1 MSVSEEAATK
11 KEGASSGG
19 EAPKQRSA
27 CGPCIGIDLGT
38 TYSCVSIYRNG
49 RAEVI
54 ANDMGGY
61 TTPSVVSFDDETG
74 ERLVG
79 EAALSQLSSYPQST
93 LRTVKRLIGRTID
106 DPAIQSDLR
115 HWPFTVVGE
124 DVGSG
129 EHAQRKCRILITV
142 GGAQRS
148 FAPEEVSAMVLEKLR
163 RVASDY
169 LGEEVTRAVITVP
182 AHFNDAQR
190 QATMLAGQIAG
201 LHVERI
207 INEPTAAALAYGL
220 DKMESA
226 EARDEAKKFSNI
238 LVFDFGGGTLDVTIM
253 RCMRGVFKVI
263 GTGGDTH
270 LGGEDLDMQLV
281 DYCLKTWIAAG
292 RLDPETV
299 IVTDRMRMRL
309 RAECERAKR
318 VLSHA
323 VKTNVVVESF
333 HNDRPLRVEVTR
345 ARFEEMARVL
355 FQTCM
360 LEVDK
365 AIKIATDANKSFTD
379 QSIDHVVLVGGSSRI
394 PRIRTM
400 LEERFGQRDG
410 KSILCH
416 SVNPDEVVAQGAAVQ
431 AAAIT
436 TVDERLNNII
446 LVDVAPLSL
455 GVEVAGE
462 RMDVIIKRNQ
472 VIPWKAKKTYS
483 TNHDNQPSVS
493 IKVFE
498 GERTET
504 KYCRKL
510 GYFELGG
517 LRPLPKGQSKVEVTF
532 DIDVNGILTVFA
544 HDVTTG
550 RNHKMSINRN
560 AGQLSQEQVQKMI
573 NDAEQNRDHDAM
585 IERRAVALNKLET
598 YISSVREHWGSVDV
612 DDAVRGDGVALLAS
626 ADSWLHEQKSI
637 NTAASV
643 MALEERLK
651 ELMSWFTPHMQRAT
665 VRRAD
670 ASKKAQ

>member
-1 MSVSEEAATK
+1 
-11 KEGASSGG
+11 
-19 EAPKQRSA
+19 
-27 CGPCIGIDLGT
+27 
-38 TYSCVSIYRNG
+38 
-49 RAEVI
+49 
-54 ANDMGGY
+54 
-61 TTPSVVSFDDETG
+61 
-74 ERLVG
+74 
-79 EAALSQLSSYPQST
+79 
-93 LRTVKRLIGRTID
+93 
-106 DPAIQSDLR
+106 
-115 HWPFTVVGE
+115 
-124 DVGSG
+124 
-129 EHAQRKCRILITV
+129 
-142 GGAQRS
+142 
-148 FAPEEVSAMVLEKLR
+148 
-163 RVASDY
+163 
-169 LGEEVTRAVITVP
+169 VP

-220 DKMESA
+220 DKMETA
-226 EARDEAKKFSNI
+226 EARGESKRFSNI

-253 RCMRGVFKVI
+253 RCMGGVFKVI

-281 DYCLKTWIAAG
+281 DYCLKTWIAAS

-299 IVTDRMRMRL
+299 TVTDRMRMRL

-365 AIKIATDANKSFTD
+365 AIKVATDDNKSFTD

-400 LEERFGQRDG
+400 LEERFGQRGG

-446 LVDVAPLSL
+446 LVDVTPLSL

-498 GERTET
+498 GERVET

-510 GYFELGG
+510 GYFELCG

-550 RNHKMSINRN
+550 RSHKMSINRN

-573 NDAEQNRDHDAM
+573 SDAEQNRDHDAM

-598 YISSVREHWGSVDV
+598 YISSVREHWDSVDV
-612 DDAVRGDGVALLAS
+612 DDASVREDGAARLANT
-626 ADSWLHEQKSI
+626 DSWLHEQQRI
-637 NTAASV
+637 NTVAGV
-643 MALEERLK
+643 TALEERLK
-651 ELMSWFTPHMQRAT
+651 ELMTWFTPHMQRAT
-665 VRRAD
+665 VRRTD
-670 ASKKAQ
+670 ASKRVQ